1 VPGEPRFGLEIKY
14 EPTQDTNTNPLDD
27 PPDTWNN
34 LAWNSFGAAEPP
46 FVARTPAPSLP
57 RPNPAEIN
65 VHRWGSSAAEMAYIL
80 FQTPVMVAVHAS
92 EMLENA
98 NA

>member
-1 VPGEPRFGLEIKY
+1 MSEAGPAKWL
-14 EPTQDTNTNPLDD
+14 Q
-27 PPDTWNN
+27 
-34 LAWNSFGAAEPP
+34 GAAEEPRYGCR
-46 FVARTPAPSLP
+46 VRWRGGEGRTSGTRPSLP
-57 RPNPAEIN
+57 RPNPAEFN
-65 VHRWGSSAAEMAYIL
+65 VHRWGSNAAEMAYIL